1 MTIKLGRHTI
11 TIRMTIQRLEAVRV
25 DIDPTER
32 ARMYAELT
40 ATPEFDALRKQAAK
54 IKAKRIA

>member
-1 MTIKLGRHTI
+1 MTIE
-11 TIRMTIQRLEAVRV
+11 RLQAVRV

-40 ATPEFDALRKQAAK
+40 ARPEFEALRQQAAE

>member
-1 MTIKLGRHTI
+1 MTIKLGKHTI

-40 ATPEFDALRKQAAK
+40 ARPEFEALRQQAAE